1 MSARTRIG
9 AGLVALYPEPWRER
23 YGEEMRALLEDDP
36 PGARGLLSLLWG
48 ALRAHVRPQR
58 CWRQRVESAA
68 AMRLSVGAL
77 FACWMLVSVAGSAFA
92 KLTEHMD
99 YVERARPLL
108 HVGRGLV
115 VAGATLGALAVAAGG
130 LPLVWH
136 ALREAARRRDRR
148 LAVLLATPAIAGGM
162 LLASS
167 GLLVG
172 IAPSRH
178 NGFGAG
184 FVLALPLPLTLGV
197 LACALTGALAPK
209 AVMRRSRPPASL
221 LRVASWAGQVLAL
234 AIGLVAAGLAL
245 YVAKMWSA
253 DAGMGASGPLGLST
267 RLTLVP
273 ALAGALI
280 CLGPAAVAARRA
292 RTAALARS

>member
-1 MSARTRIG
+1 MSARSRIG
-9 AGLVALYPEPWRER
+9 AGLVAFYPEPWRER
-23 YGEEMRALLEDDP
+23 YGEEMRALIEDDP
-36 PGARGLLSLLWG
+36 PCARGLASLLAG
-48 ALRAHVRPQR
+48 AARAHVRPQR
-58 CWRQRVESAA
+58 CRRGDIPAA
-68 AMRLSVGAL
+68 TAMRLSVGAL
-77 FACWMLVSVAGSAFA
+77 FACWMLVSLAGSAFA
-92 KLTEHMD
+92 KLSEHMD

-108 HVGRGLV
+108 HVGRDLI

-148 LAVLLATPAIAGGM
+148 LALLLATPAIAGGV
-162 LLASS
+162 LLAVSAV
-167 GLLVG
+167 LVG

-184 FVLALPLPLTLGV
+184 FVLALPLPVTLGV

-209 AVMRRSRPPASL
+209 AVMRHSQPPASL
-221 LRVASWAGQVLAL
+221 LRLASWAGQVLAL
-234 AIGLVAAGLAL
+234 AIALVAAGLAL

-253 DAGMGASGPLGLST
+253 GSGMEASGPLGLST

-273 ALAGALI
+273 ALAGAVI
-280 CLGPAAVAARRA
+280 SVVPAAIAAGRARR
-292 RTAALARS
+292 AALARG